1 MSLTVSVGILGLIR
15 DIPAH
20 STL

>member
-1 MSLTVSVGILGLIR
+1 MYIR

-20 STL
+20 ISRHENVE